1 MLIASQDKSEN
12 QNLKSLLSSEFKMKH
27 MRATKNILGME
38 IKKDRVQKKLF
49 LCEKEYIQPIIS
61 LSTTKVESIVLEKA
75 KAEGIQLKGIICNLG
90 FLQDKAIIFCDNL
103 RAICFAKDQVHH
115 EMTKHIDYHFI
126 CTEKRIIIQKVDTK
140 ENPGDMFTKSIP
152 QSKFMH
158 YLDLLNVD
166 CC

>member
-1 MLIASQDKSEN
+1 MEDGYHIYLLLRVDDMLIASQDKSEN

-75 KAEGIQLKGIICNLG
+75 KAEGI
-90 FLQDKAIIFCDNL
+90 
-103 RAICFAKDQVHH
+103 
-115 EMTKHIDYHFI
+115 
-126 CTEKRIIIQKVDTK
+126 
-140 ENPGDMFTKSIP
+140 
-152 QSKFMH
+152 
-158 YLDLLNVD
+158 
-166 CC
+166 

>member
-1 MLIASQDKSEN
+1 
-12 QNLKSLLSSEFKMKH
+12 
-27 MRATKNILGME
+27 ME

-61 LSTTKVESIVLEKA
+61 LSTTK
-75 KAEGIQLKGIICNLG
+75 
-90 FLQDKAIIFCDNL
+90 DKAIIFCDNL

-152 QSKFMH
+152 QI
-158 YLDLLNVD
+158 LNPTT
-166 CC
+166 